1 MKLRS
6 FISLIIV
13 LSVSVYLVSCSS
25 ALGAGTD
32 SNAAISQSTQSI
44 IQGQTDISTSII
56 ETTITV
62 TPTPTPTPTL
72 IPEPEHVL
80 VSFLGD
86 CTLGEPLTWD
96 GSESGFDSVV
106 GGDMNYC
113 FQNSADI
120 LSSDDMTLANL
131 EGTFTDATSHLDK
144 EFVFGSPSEYCEMLV
159 NGSVEC
165 VNLANNHTYDYLDEG
180 LADTQETL
188 TSYGVVWSNEYTI
201 ATYEVRGVLIGM
213 AGTSFSSYSQTMFDA
228 IDDMKAMGCN
238 IIIIS
243 CHWGYERDY
252 EPRAEQTDLGHQLID
267 YGADI
272 VVDTHPHR
280 LQPIEEYN
288 GKYILYSISN
298 FVFGGNTYLSDPD
311 TAIVQCEFIMDSTNT
326 YVEEYRINV
335 IPFRQTTNYPGNDYC
350 PTPYTWGSDEYYRVM
365 QRLNWVQEDE

>member
-1 MKLRS
+1 
-6 FISLIIV
+6 
-13 LSVSVYLVSCSS
+13 
-25 ALGAGTD
+25 
-32 SNAAISQSTQSI
+32 
-44 IQGQTDISTSII
+44 
-56 ETTITV
+56 
-62 TPTPTPTPTL
+62 
-72 IPEPEHVL
+72 
-80 VSFLGD
+80 
-86 CTLGEPLTWD
+86 
-96 GSESGFDSVV
+96 
-106 GGDMNYC
+106 
-113 FQNSADI
+113 
-120 LSSDDMTLANL
+120 
-131 EGTFTDATSHLDK
+131 
-144 EFVFGSPSEYCEMLV
+144 
-159 NGSVEC
+159 
-165 VNLANNHTYDYLDEG
+165 
-180 LADTQETL
+180 
-188 TSYGVVWSNEYTI
+188 
-201 ATYEVRGVLIGM
+201 M

-272 VVDTHPHR
+272 VVGTHPHR